1 MATNLPDWEKRFIEY
16 TSNPKSKSEA
26 TSAAQ
31 PDKKQ

>member
-1 MATNLPDWEKRFIEY
+1 MGTNLPDQEKRFIQY
-16 TSNPKSKSEA
+16 TSNSKSKSEA